1 MNYRPL
7 RPFFYKPVAILGV
20 PLRDWKIS
28 IIATVC
34 SAVILYFVW
43 NRFYGIPVWFVLSLG
58 IGLALVSFFI
68 WAHNSHKRG
77 WLEYSIKYY
86 SREITGAGQNL
97 TAEKTGRKKTEWL
110 IGADPKK
117 NNLKWLERA

>member
-1 MNYRPL
+1 MHRPL

-34 SAVILYFVW
+34 SAVVLYFLW

-58 IGLALVSFFI
+58 FGLSLVSFFL
-68 WAHNSHKRG
+68 WAHNSHRRG
-77 WLEYSIKYY
+77 WLEFSIKYY
-86 SREITGAGQNL
+86 WREITGTGQNL
-97 TAEKTGRKKTEWL
+97 IAEKAGRKKTVWL
-110 IGADPKK
+110 VADDSGQDRLKRLAGA
-117 NNLKWLERA
+117 